1 MKIDE
6 ILDLMDELL
15 DKAVTVPFT
24 NKKTLVDTEKLR
36 EYIDSIRYNL
46 PSDIKQA
53 KELQNDKALII
64 TEANKKA
71 EVIIKKAEDR
81 AKVLV
86 SNEEILKQAKEQAA
100 EITSQAYAMDRDI
113 RNAMSEKID
122 SLFAETEESLA
133 SALKDI
139 RNTRA
144 AVKAANAPKNNAEK

>member
-1 MKIDE
+1 MKVDE

-46 PSDIKQA
+46 PADIQKA
-53 KELQNDKALII
+53 KELQNDKALIM

-86 SNEEILKQAKEQAA
+86 SNEEILKQAKEQAG
-100 EITSQAYAMDRDI
+100 EITAQAYAMDRDI

-122 SLFAETEESLA
+122 SMLATAEDSLT
-133 SALKDI
+133 STLNDI
-139 RNTRA
+139 KKTRS
-144 AVKAANAPKNNAEK
+144 AVKAANSPKNNTK

>member
-46 PSDIKQA
+46 PSDIKKA
-53 KELQNDKALII
+53 KELQNDKAII
-64 TEANKKA
+64 MTEANKKA

-100 EITSQAYAMDRDI
+100 EITAQAYAMDRDI

-122 SLFAETEESLA
+122 SMLASTEESLA
-133 SALKDI
+133 STLNNIKS
-139 RNTRA
+139 TRA
-144 AVKAANAPKNNAEK
+144 AVKSANTPKNNA

>member
-46 PSDIKQA
+46 PADIKNA
-53 KELQNDKALII
+53 KELLNDKAIII

-86 SNEEILKQAKEQAA
+86 SNDEIMKQAKEQAA
-100 EITSQAYAMDRDI
+100 EITNQAYAMDRDI

-122 SLFAETEESLA
+122 NVLASTEESLT
-133 SALKDI
+133 SALNNIKTT
-139 RNTRA
+139 RN
-144 AVKAANAPKNNAEK
+144 AVKAVNTPKSTAK

>member
-46 PSDIKQA
+46 PADIKNA
-53 KELQNDKALII
+53 KELMNDKAIII

-86 SNEEILKQAKEQAA
+86 SNDEIMKQAKEQAA
-100 EITSQAYAMDRDI
+100 EITTQAYAMDRDI

-122 SLFAETEESLA
+122 NVLASTEESLT
-133 SALKDI
+133 SALNSIKT
-139 RNTRA
+139 TRD
-144 AVKAANAPKNNAEK
+144 AVKAVNTPKSTAK

>member
-46 PSDIKQA
+46 PSDIKKA
-53 KELQNDKALII
+53 KELQNDKAII
-64 TEANKKA
+64 MTEANKKA

-100 EITSQAYAMDRDI
+100 EITAQAYAMDRDI

-122 SLFAETEESLA
+122 SMLASTEESLA
-133 SALKDI
+133 STLNNIKST
-139 RNTRA
+139 RN
-144 AVKAANAPKNNAEK
+144 AVKAANAPKGNNK

>member
-46 PSDIKQA
+46 PSDIKKA
-53 KELQNDKALII
+53 KELQNDKAII
-64 TEANKKA
+64 MTEANKKA

-100 EITSQAYAMDRDI
+100 EITAQAYAMDRDI

-122 SLFAETEESLA
+122 SMLASAEESLA
-133 SALKDI
+133 STLNNIKS
-139 RNTRA
+139 TRA
-144 AVKAANAPKNNAEK
+144 AVKAANAPKSSAK

>member
-46 PSDIKQA
+46 PSDIKKA
-53 KELQNDKALII
+53 KELQNDKAII
-64 TEANKKA
+64 MTEANKKA

-100 EITSQAYAMDRDI
+100 EITAQAYAMDRDI

-122 SLFAETEESLA
+122 SMLASTEESLA
-133 SALKDI
+133 STLNNIKS
-139 RNTRA
+139 TRA
-144 AVKAANAPKNNAEK
+144 AVKAANAPKSSAK

>member
-46 PSDIKQA
+46 PADIKNA
-53 KELQNDKALII
+53 KELLNDKAIII

-86 SNEEILKQAKEQAA
+86 SNDEIMKQAKEQAA
-100 EITSQAYAMDRDI
+100 EITNQAYAMDRDI

-122 SLFAETEESLA
+122 NVLASTEESLT
-133 SALKDI
+133 SALNNIKTT
-139 RNTRA
+139 RN
-144 AVKAANAPKNNAEK
+144 AVKAVNTPKSTSK

>member
-46 PSDIKQA
+46 PSDIKKA
-53 KELQNDKALII
+53 KELQNDKAII
-64 TEANKKA
+64 MTEANKKA

-100 EITSQAYAMDRDI
+100 EITAQAYAMDRDI

-122 SLFAETEESLA
+122 GMLASAEESLA
-133 SALKDI
+133 STLNNIKS
-139 RNTRA
+139 TRA
-144 AVKAANAPKNNAEK
+144 AVKAANAPKSSTK

>member
-46 PSDIKQA
+46 PADIKKA
-53 KELQNDKALII
+53 KELQNDKAII
-64 TEANKKA
+64 MTEANKKA

-100 EITSQAYAMDRDI
+100 EITAQAYAMDRDI

-122 SLFAETEESLA
+122 SVLA
-133 SALKDI
+133 STEKSLTTALNNIKG
-139 RNTRA
+139 TRE
-144 AVKAANAPKNNAEK
+144 AVRAANAPKNETK

>member
-1 MKIDE
+1 MKVDE

-46 PSDIKQA
+46 PADIQKA
-53 KELQNDKALII
+53 KELQNDKALIM

-86 SNEEILKQAKEQAA
+86 SNEEILKQAKEQAG
-100 EITSQAYAMDRDI
+100 EITAQAYAMDRDI

-122 SLFAETEESLA
+122 SMLATAEESLT
-133 SALKDI
+133 STLNDI
-139 RNTRA
+139 KKTRS
-144 AVKAANAPKNNAEK
+144 AVKAANSPKNNTK

>member
-46 PSDIKQA
+46 PSDIKKA
-53 KELQNDKALII
+53 KELQNDKAII
-64 TEANKKA
+64 MTEANKKA
-71 EVIIKKAEDR
+71 EVIVKKAEDR

-100 EITSQAYAMDRDI
+100 EITAQAYAMDRDI

-122 SLFAETEESLA
+122 SMLASTEESLA
-133 SALKDI
+133 STLNNIKS
-139 RNTRA
+139 TRT
-144 AVKAANAPKNNAEK
+144 AVKAANTPKGNYK

>member
-46 PSDIKQA
+46 PADIKKA
-53 KELQNDKALII
+53 KELQNDKAIII

-100 EITSQAYAMDRDI
+100 EITAQAYAMDRDI

-122 SLFAETEESLA
+122 GILASTEESLA
-133 SALKDI
+133 STLNSIKST
-139 RNTRA
+139 RN
-144 AVKAANAPKNNAEK
+144 AVKAASAPKATDK

>member
-46 PSDIKQA
+46 PSDIKKA
-53 KELQNDKALII
+53 KELQNDKAII
-64 TEANKKA
+64 MTEANKKA

-100 EITSQAYAMDRDI
+100 EITAQAYAMDRDI

-122 SLFAETEESLA
+122 SMLASTEESLV
-133 SALKDI
+133 STLNNIKS
-139 RNTRA
+139 TRT
-144 AVKAANAPKNNAEK
+144 AVKAANAPKNNSK

>member
-46 PSDIKQA
+46 PSDIKKA
-53 KELQNDKALII
+53 KELQNDKAIII

-100 EITSQAYAMDRDI
+100 EITAQAYAMDRDI

-122 SLFAETEESLA
+122 SILASTEESLD
-133 SALKDI
+133 SALNKI
-139 RNTRA
+139 KSTRT
-144 AVKAANAPKNNAEK
+144 AVRAANAPKNASK

>member
-46 PSDIKQA
+46 PADIKNA
-53 KELQNDKALII
+53 KELMNDKAIII

-86 SNEEILKQAKEQAA
+86 SNDEIMKQAKEQAA
-100 EITSQAYAMDRDI
+100 EITTQAYAMDRDI

-122 SLFAETEESLA
+122 NVLASTEESLT
-133 SALKDI
+133 SALNSIKT
-139 RNTRA
+139 TRD
-144 AVKAANAPKNNAEK
+144 AVKAVNTPKSTTK

>member
-46 PSDIKQA
+46 PADIKNA
-53 KELQNDKALII
+53 KELMNDKAVII

-86 SNEEILKQAKEQAA
+86 SNEEILKQAKEQAT
-100 EITSQAYAMDRDI
+100 EITTQAYAMDRDI
-113 RNAMSEKID
+113 RTAMSDKID
-122 SLFAETEESLA
+122 NVLATTEKSLT
-133 SALKDI
+133 SALNSIKT
-139 RNTRA
+139 TRD
-144 AVKAANAPKNNAEK
+144 AVKAANAPKSADK